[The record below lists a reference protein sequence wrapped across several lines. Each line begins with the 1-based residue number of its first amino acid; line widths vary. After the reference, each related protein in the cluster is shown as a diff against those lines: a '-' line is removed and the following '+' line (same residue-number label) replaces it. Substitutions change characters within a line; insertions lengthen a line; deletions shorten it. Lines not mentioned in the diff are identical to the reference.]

1 MKNILLVGTGESTL
15 KMWDDLARF
24 SKDPN
29 VEIMC
34 YSNSME
40 LFLQRGIEPDYWFF
54 VDPTSALDT
63 LKLINNVYTQNKKLK
78 TKLLTI
84 HHEKGT
90 HIGDIGTLNKYF
102 AGDTVRLPL
111 EYWTEFWENLQMAR
125 PKFSEVRDLKYA
137 SIKSI
142 NQNPEEFP
150 KLASLGENSRQP
162 SLRFNNEENIIIFG
176 SSGYPPAAEPYL
188 RKIYS
193 QGRAFPYVNKEK
205 YGFMHM
211 TENKMTMVALP
222 VCAHIGFNNVYIVG
236 FDGIGG
242 RWDDPKNSAGVFE
255 DSSFQEFYLKEW
267 VEWKKYTNMNIYSIV
282 EDKYTILNNFIEYVQ
297 T

>member
-1 MKNILLVGTGESTL
+1 MKNLLLVGTAESTL
-15 KMWDDLARF
+15 RRWEDLERF
-24 SKDPN
+24 AKDPN
-29 VEIMC
+29 IEIMC

-40 LFLQRGIEPDYWFF
+40 LFLKNGIEPDYWFF

-63 LKLINNVYTQNKKLK
+63 LKFINNTYTSDSKLK

-84 HHEKGT
+84 HHKEGT

-111 EYWTEFWENLQMAR
+111 EYWREFWENLQEAR
-125 PKFSEVRDLKYA
+125 EKIEEVEDLKYA

-150 KLASLGENSRQP
+150 ELKTLGKDSRQP
-162 SLRFNNEENIIIFG
+162 HLRFDNSEGVIIFG
-176 SSGYPPAAEPYL
+176 NSGYPPAAEPFL
-188 RKIYS
+188 RKIFS
-193 QGRAFPYVNKEK
+193 QGRAYPYVNKEK

-222 VCAHIGFNNVYIVG
+222 VCAFLQVENLYVIG

-242 RWDDPKNSAGVFE
+242 RWDDPSNNAGVFE

-267 VEWKKYTNMNIYSIV
+267 LEWRKYTNMNIYSIV
-282 EDKYTILNNFIEYVQ
+282 EDKYTILNKVIEYVPI
-297 T
+297 